1 MKKIGIITLTGDK
14 NYGNK
19 LQNYALHYL
28 LSKYNYDL
36 FTIWPKI
43 NTFKKILIYFK
54 RKLIAIFPFINRQ
67 KNELYSR
74 EKIFKEFDNNYLRRF
89 YVNNKKLEK
98 LNGIFDYFVIGSDQI
113 WNPNVMNFY
122 FGFSIFETNVK
133 LFSYAASLGVSEVD
147 DGYTSKVKYLFT
159 KDRIPYISVREYTGA
174 KIISEIT
181 NRNDI
186 NVNIDPTLLL
196 SANEWDKL
204 SKKPKQLKTDKYIL
218 TYFLGKLS
226 DKRKQE
232 IERVA
237 IENNCE
243 IINLLDVNSPFYKT
257 GPSEFLYLE
266 KNAFLICTDSFHSS
280 VFALIYN
287 TPFLI
292 FDKEDNAENMSSRL
306 NDFIEKFNLFDRKYN
321 GKITDDL
328 LIANYEQAYAILANE
343 RKKSDLFFEKALD
356 IENNKRG

>member
-28 LSKYNYDL
+28 LSKYNYEL
-36 FTIWPKI
+36 FTIWPKTSI
-43 NTFKKILIYFK
+43 LKKILIYFK
-54 RKLIAIFPFINRQ
+54 RKLISIFPFISRK
-67 KNELYSR
+67 KNEFYCR
-74 EKIFKEFDNNYLRRF
+74 EKNFKEFDNKYLKRF
-89 YVNNKKLEK
+89 YINSKKIEK
-98 LNGIFDYFVIGSDQI
+98 LNGVFDYFVIGSDQI
-113 WNPNVMNFY
+113 WNPNLINYY
-122 FGFSIFETNVK
+122 FGFSIFKTNVK
-133 LFSYAASLGVSEVD
+133 LFSYAASLGVGEVND
-147 DGYTSKVKYLFT
+147 EYIDKIKYLLT
-159 KDRIPYISVREYTGA
+159 KDRIPYISVRESTGV

-181 NRNDI
+181 NRKDI
-186 NVNIDPTLLL
+186 SENIDPTLLL
-196 SANEWDKL
+196 NNDEWDML

-226 DKRKQE
+226 DKRKYE

-243 IINLLDVNSPFYKT
+243 IINLLDVESPFYKI

-292 FDKEDNAENMSSRL
+292 FDRVDNAENMSSRL
-306 NDFIEKFNLFDRKYN
+306 NDFIVKFNLFDRKYN
-321 GKITDDL
+321 GKITEENLNHD
-328 LIANYEQAYAILANE
+328 YSEAYKILEVE
-343 RKKSDLFFEKALD
+343 RQKSKDFLERALD
-356 IENNKRG
+356 IKK